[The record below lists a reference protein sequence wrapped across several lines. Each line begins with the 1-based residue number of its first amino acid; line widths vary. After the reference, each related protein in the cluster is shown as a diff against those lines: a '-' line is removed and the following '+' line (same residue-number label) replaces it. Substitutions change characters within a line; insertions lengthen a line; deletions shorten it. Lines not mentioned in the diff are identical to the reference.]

1 MLVQQRRGSKRPK
14 RTDFFTGGKELTKI
28 YANER
33 RNLRNFRK
41 RTTNGEERKLLL
53 RAERERRRI
62 RAVCPPAAYNRG
74 VCALP
79 DPKAYRK
86 RRYNGPTRSDPAS
99 SLLRTRAGR
108 RRLTGQLRRIGVMC
122 AFLRTAWD
130 RSGGVCK
137 EAEGTAEGLDEEAGR
152 HAFLPVRI
160 RAPMRRRIGV
170 ALFGPE
176 GKKWEAAIRR
186 PPDASGMLIWN
197 DRRRRRSRRC

>member
-14 RTDFFTGGKELTKI
+14 RTDFFTGGKELTQI
-28 YANER
+28 YANKR

-74 VCALP
+74 LCALP

-108 RRLTGQLRRIGVMC
+108 RRLTGHC
-122 AFLRTAWD
+122 AG
-130 RSGGVCK
+130 SGSCAHFCGPPGTEAGVCAK
-137 EAEGTAEGLDEEAGR
+137 R
-152 HAFLPVRI
+152 R
-160 RAPMRRRIGV
+160 RAPPKDWPRRRDGARFFRCGFV
-170 ALFGPE
+170 LRCGDGSE
-176 GKKWEAAIRR
+176 LHCLGRKVKNGR
-186 PPDASGMLIWN
+186 PP
-197 DRRRRRSRRC
+197 

>member
-1 MLVQQRRGSKRPK
+1 MKDEIYGTSENEPQMGKKGSCFSVRSGNGAASVLCVRQRRTIEGCAHCP
-14 RTDFFTGGKELTKI
+14 I
-28 YANER
+28 
-33 RNLRNFRK
+33 RK
-41 RTTNGEERKLLL
+41 RN
-53 RAERERRRI
+53 
-62 RAVCPPAAYNRG
+62 
-74 VCALP
+74 
-79 DPKAYRK
+79 RK

-137 EAEGTAEGLDEEAGR
+137 EAEGTAEGLDEEAER
-152 HAFLPVRI
+152 RAFLPVRI